1 MQGYKNL
8 LKNILKNYIFWLKGL
23 GLGYGV
29 TSLSTIFQFYYIV
42 INIFLLISMENDRA
56 IYLLSVACK
65 YNDKLH
71 DYFSLKLI
79 GKYLLLYNKTE
90 IL

>member
-1 MQGYKNL
+1 MQGYTNL

-56 IYLLSVACK
+56 IYLCICTLRIKCI
-65 YNDKLH
+65 LH
-71 DYFSLKLI
+71 
-79 GKYLLLYNKTE
+79 
-90 IL
+90 